1 MKRFNQTEAILARLR
16 RTYSISQL
24 PAVELFFKTA
34 TVALRTISFYATV
47 DADYECVPIY
57 TLLLRPGLRHPLQVP
72 TVQNQGLFEV
82 YAICYVPGDWVN
94 MISSREAKNGG
105 LAWSY
110 ASNRCE
116 GPPDHATHK
125 EEC

>member
-1 MKRFNQTEAILARLR
+1 MARSR

-34 TVALRTISFYATV
+34 TVALRTISFPATV
-47 DADYECVPIY
+47 DAGYECVPIY
-57 TLLLRPGLRHPLQVP
+57 TLLLRPGLWHPLQGI
-72 TVQNQGLFEV
+72 TVQALSLFEV
-82 YAICYVPGDWVN
+82 YAICYGPGDWVN
-94 MISSREAKNGG
+94 MISSKEAKSGG

-110 ASNRCE
+110 TSNLCE
-116 GPPDHATHK
+116 GPSDRATHK